1 MLRGVNLA
9 PFLLGDLSQSEKYS
23 EIKPLF
29 NDDHSCNI
37 LAILIET
44 KAVEGLG
51 AI

>member
-1 MLRGVNLA
+1 M
-9 PFLLGDLSQSEKYS
+9 GDLSRSEKRS
-23 EIKPLF
+23 EIKSLF

-51 AI
+51 TI